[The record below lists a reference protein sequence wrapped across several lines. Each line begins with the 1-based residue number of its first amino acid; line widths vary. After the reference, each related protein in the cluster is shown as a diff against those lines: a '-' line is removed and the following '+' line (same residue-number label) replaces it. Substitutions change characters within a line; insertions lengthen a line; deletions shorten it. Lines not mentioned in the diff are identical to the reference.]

1 MSIMSAF
8 LVGRATVTP
17 PSVADHPISQAPP
30 TVVVIHG
37 TLEPEVVLAPV
48 DISFP
53 YLATFRG
60 DGGTVTSLPEP
71 GDQIEEGKPLLSVDL
86 RPAIVMRGEV
96 PMFRDLERNDH
107 GADVVQ
113 FQATLHRLGW
123 LEDEPNGVVGSS
135 TLNAWRD
142 LLHSVGADFDG
153 LVRRSEVTF
162 VPSLPARVEKV
173 VAAIGQDAI
182 GDLVVLSDISY
193 EIRAPLPLDSVTEV
207 ARGNTVDVIDGLQTH
222 HGTVKGIVEEGG
234 VLIALLSIETDLEP
248 RRTYRARIF
257 GAPLGQGL
265 LVPQSAIHATATG
278 DLFVIRWGAD
288 GQMTEVPVTVRAS
301 TPTEVLINGDLA
313 EGDELVVGQ

>member
-17 PSVADHPISQAPP
+17 PSIADHPISQAPP

-37 TLEPEVVLAPV
+37 TLAPEVVLTPV

-60 DGGTVTSLPEP
+60 HGGTVTSLPEE
-71 GDQIEEGKPLLSVDL
+71 GGQIEAGEPLLSVDL
-86 RPAIVMRGEV
+86 RPTIVMQGEV
-96 PMFRDLERNDH
+96 PMFRDLARNDR

-113 FQATLHRLGW
+113 FQAALHRLGW

-135 TLNAWRD
+135 TLNAWHG
-142 LLHSVGADFDG
+142 LLESLEADFDG
-153 LVRRSEVTF
+153 VVRRSDVIF
-162 VPSLPARVEKV
+162 VPSLPALVEE
-173 VAAIGQDAI
+173 VATAVGQDAI
-182 GDLVVLSDISY
+182 GDLVVLSDTSY
-193 EIRAPLPLDSVTEV
+193 EIRAPLPQDSVAEV
-207 ARGNTVDVIDGLQTH
+207 ARGDTVEVIDGLQKH
-222 HGTVKGIVEEGG
+222 HGTVAGLLEEGG
-234 VLIALLSIETDLEP
+234 ELIALLSIETGLEP

-257 GAPLGQGL
+257 GLPLGQGL

-288 GQMTEVPVTVRAS
+288 GQMTEVPITVRAS
-301 TPTEVLINGDLA
+301 TPTEVLIDGDLA